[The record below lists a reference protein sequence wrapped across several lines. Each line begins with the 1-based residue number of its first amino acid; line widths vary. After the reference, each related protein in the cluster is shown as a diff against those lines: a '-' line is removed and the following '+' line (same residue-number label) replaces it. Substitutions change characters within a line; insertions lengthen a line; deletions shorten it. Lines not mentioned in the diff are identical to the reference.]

1 MPFKQTCSREKS
13 DIKVWDC
20 CNKYF
25 WPPGHNIMI
34 TSYNFTMGRGG
45 HYFLTHWDILKF
57 HNKVTGVVILQLLV
71 IIFWPAVS
79 LLWSPKYFTT
89 LSFELKTWP
98 SDGALKF
105 CEVWLKPYKH
115 CNQDM
120 AQRAQNNQTSVSL
133 KGHNI
138 TEGQVLPK
146 TVSRVLR
153 WRQTKGKIGK
163 ANVSY
168 LK

>member
-1 MPFKQTCSREKS
+1 
-13 DIKVWDC
+13 
-20 CNKYF
+20 
-25 WPPGHNIMI
+25 
-34 TSYNFTMGRGG
+34 
-45 HYFLTHWDILKF
+45 
-57 HNKVTGVVILQLLV
+57 
-71 IIFWPAVS
+71 
-79 LLWSPKYFTT
+79 
-89 LSFELKTWP
+89 
-98 SDGALKF
+98 
-105 CEVWLKPYKH
+105 
-115 CNQDM
+115 M

-168 LK
+168 LKQCNLKLTGKRNGPMASF